1 MKNKEVEFKIDKDG
15 TWSSD
20 YGEVKHP
27 RIKRYLS
34 QILKEENGN
43 FTVSDGKSSARVKV
57 EETPFFVEAI
67 REEKKAGKTT
77 GILLII
83 NDDTIE
89 KLDPSTLKIKKDNS
103 IICKIKNG
111 RFKAKFTLS
120 AYWQL
125 IEHVIEEE
133 GKFYLK
139 LGDKKWPL
147 EAESD

>member
-1 MKNKEVEFKIDKDG
+1 MKNKEIEFKINKNG

-27 RIKRYLS
+27 GIKKYFS
-34 QILKEENGN
+34 QLLKEKDGN
-43 FTVSDGKSSARVKV
+43 FFISNGKSEVKVKV
-57 EETPFFVEAI
+57 EETPFFVEAV
-67 REEKKAGKTT
+67 REKKTENKVTK
-77 GILLII
+77 LMLII
-83 NDDTIE
+83 NDGTVE
-89 KLDPSTLKIKKDNS
+89 ELDPLTLKIKEDNS
-103 IICKIKNG
+103 IICEIKNK

-139 LGDKKWPL
+139 LGNKKWPL
-147 EAESD
+147 EVEND